1 MILGYIIKSELTYM
15 KTLKN
20 LKEGQAI
27 SSFVKNSNVIWE
39 GILIEKE
46 DGTKVVLNEETHRWK
61 KLSDLEHVKVLNED
75 ANAIKKGFDSF
86 GEMVDSSF
94 KDLKGIDSNKITD
107 QNIKQ
112 LAKDF
117 QEVSKSYGIKDT
129 PKDDK
134 EAGEIVTNALASKYA
149 QENATSSA
157 GNAQQAEEAKKNIES
172 FKKEVQESLNRLHPS
187 LRLSE
192 SDQLEDLEDY
202 WDFGGLE
209 DSEHL
214 KNSENYED
222 DFQYDDEH
230 YNDEQY
236 DDENDIDDFLYG
248 RYDDDPEGD
257 PEGEPEDD
265 FTNSLSKEDEE
276 KALEKALDLIRS
288 NSTDILKEIIDEF
301 DIPEKEAD
309 KIVELAMEEYL
320 DSENSGESMF
330 ENDEIED
337 DFEKTIDAYDGP
349 DDGLLDHL
357 INEYEIDPEE
367 AEVVWEETD
376 GNLEE
381 CIFAFVD
388 IVKRRIR

>member
-1 MILGYIIKSELTYM
+1 M
-15 KTLKN
+15 KALKN

-39 GILIEKE
+39 GLLIEKE
-46 DGTKVVLNEETHRWK
+46 DGTKVVLNEETNRWK
-61 KLSDLEHVKVLNED
+61 RLSDLEHVKILNED
-75 ANAIKKGFDSF
+75 ASDIKQGFESF
-86 GEMVDSSF
+86 GEVVDSSF
-94 KDLKGIDSNKITD
+94 KDIKGIDSNKITD

-112 LAKDF
+112 LTKDF

-134 EAGEIVTNALASKYA
+134 EASDIVTNALASKYA

-157 GNAQQAEEAKKNIES
+157 GNTQQAEEAKNNIEN
-172 FKKEVQESLNRLHPS
+172 FKKEIQESLNRLHPS

-192 SDQLEDLEDY
+192 SDQSEDLNDY

-209 DSEHL
+209 DPEHL
-214 KNSENYED
+214 IHSENYED
-222 DFQYDDEH
+222 DF
-230 YNDEQY
+230 QY

-248 RYDDDPEGD
+248 RYEGD
-257 PEGEPEDD
+257 HEDDHEDDHEGEPES
-265 FTNSLSKEDEE
+265 SLSKEDEE
-276 KALEKALDLIRS
+276 KVFEKALGLIRS

-301 DIPEKEAD
+301 DIPETEAD

-320 DSENSGESMF
+320 DSENSGEGMF
-330 ENDEIED
+330 ENDEVEN
-337 DFEKTIDAYDGP
+337 DFEETIDAYDGP

-357 INEYEIDPEE
+357 IDEYEISPEE

>member
-1 MILGYIIKSELTYM
+1 MILGSIIKSELTYM

-46 DGTKVVLNEETHRWK
+46 DGTKVVLNEETRRWK

-94 KDLKGIDSNKITD
+94 KDLKGINSNKITD

-134 EAGEIVTNALASKYA
+134 EASEIVTNALASKYA

-157 GNAQQAEEAKKNIES
+157 GNAQQAEEAKNNIES

-187 LRLSE
+187 LRLFE
-192 SDQLEDLEDY
+192 SGQLEDLEDY

-209 DSEHL
+209 DPEHL

-222 DFQYDDEH
+222 NFQYD
-230 YNDEQY
+230 DEQY

-248 RYDDDPEGD
+248 RYDDDPEG
-257 PEGEPEDD
+257 D

-357 INEYEIDPEE
+357 IDEYEIDPEE